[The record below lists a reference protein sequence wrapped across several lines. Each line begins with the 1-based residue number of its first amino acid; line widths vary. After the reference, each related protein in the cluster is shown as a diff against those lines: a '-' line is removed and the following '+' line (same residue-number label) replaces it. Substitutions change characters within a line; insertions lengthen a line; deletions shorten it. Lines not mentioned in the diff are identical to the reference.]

1 MCLGLGHMLIPLCV
15 CFINYDMLKI
25 NKKSKREKYSTTID
39 QVSWHYIGFVQNK
52 KIKRKENQQPRD

>member
-1 MCLGLGHMLIPLCV
+1 MLIPLCV

-39 QVSWHYIGFVQNK
+39 QVTLDTTLDLYK
-52 KIKRKENQQPRD
+52 TKR